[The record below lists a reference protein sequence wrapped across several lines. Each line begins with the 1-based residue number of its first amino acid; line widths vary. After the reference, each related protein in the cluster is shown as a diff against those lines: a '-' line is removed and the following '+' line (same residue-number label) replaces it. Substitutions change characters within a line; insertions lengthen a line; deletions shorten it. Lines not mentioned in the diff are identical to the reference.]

1 MTNTMDKINLFPLS
15 QIQQASYFLYQLEA
29 EGLADKLAFA
39 LRIKGNIAHNKI
51 ISAFQELI
59 DRCPSLRT
67 RYIERDG
74 KVAQEVVRDY
84 SLSLSV
90 VNGVDKELILDT
102 IKQPFKLEE
111 GEVIKGYLFQ
121 ESVTDFVL
129 VITVHQIACDEVSL
143 YKLIDN
149 FLASINAQS
158 IKLKSAI
165 PYQDY
170 VEAENQLLNSN
181 YQEQL
186 SNYWQQEL
194 AGDLPILDLPSTLTA
209 PVNRTYIGSHYSYR
223 ISSNLT
229 QLIEQEAAK
238 NNSSVNNW
246 LLAAF
251 KVLLY
256 RYTAETDL
264 LVGLAQCSKIEQD
277 CVGNYVNVN
286 VLRSSINEDVCF
298 SEFLNQVTQ
307 QKKAIAYYK
316 DYPFPLLV
324 KQLQAKDNPNHSP
337 ICQAGFTYN
346 NYNHLPNIFQLLATV
361 ATENKLT
368 WGDLQLEYYPLTQHR
383 VNFDLHLDITA
394 VEDELLIKFNYNNR
408 LLDSNT
414 VIQFARHYQNL
425 ISEIIT
431 KPEVNISR
439 LNFLSPREQKRLIK
453 DWNNTAKDYNLSL
466 GLHNHI
472 EAQVKQTPSAVAVI
486 FESQKLTYQQLNNRA
501 NQLAHYLQ
509 QLGVVAE
516 TKIGIFCDRS
526 LEMVIGLLGILKA
539 GGAYIPI
546 DPNYP
551 QERVTYLLADSQ
563 VKILLTQKKL
573 QDKIPHHNAKTICLD
588 SDWDVIK
595 SHSEE
600 NPNAD
605 ISPDNLAYIIYTSGS
620 TGKPKGAMNTHRG
633 ICNRLLW
640 MQEEYSLTP
649 EDKVIQKTPFSFD
662 VSVWEFFW
670 TLMTGACLVVAKP
683 GGHQDS
689 NYLADLINQQQITT
703 IHFVPSMLQIFV
715 ETAGVENCNSLRRVI
730 CSGEALPYE
739 LQQRFFSRIGCELH
753 NLYGPTEAAIDVT
766 YWKCQPDSIEKIVP
780 IGRPIAN
787 IQIYILDKYLQ
798 PVPIGVA
805 GELHIGGVGV
815 ARGYLNRTEL
825 TREKFID
832 NPFTNIGKLY
842 KTGDSVRYLPDGNIE
857 YLNRLDHQVKIRGF
871 RIELGEIEN
880 TIASHPEI
888 KEAVVIA
895 RTENSENKQLVAYL
909 TLVQKNS
916 NSILQ
921 TPTTLRE
928 YLQQQLPEYMIPS
941 AFVILDA
948 IPLTPNG
955 KINRRAL
962 PKPNKSSY
970 INNDFIAPRDR
981 IQQKLADIWSELL
994 DVNPIGIKDNFFEL
1008 GGHSLLAMNL
1018 MSQISKHF
1026 EKNLPLVTLFTAPTI
1041 EKLAKAIQEDNQLTY
1056 SPLVPI
1062 QTQGDKEPFFC
1073 VHPAGGHLLCYV
1085 KLSQY
1090 LGKDQP
1096 FYGLQAQGFY
1106 EGDKALETVED
1117 MARLYVK
1124 AIREFKPE
1132 GVYQVGGWSFGGVV
1146 AFEIAQQLKAQG
1158 QEVHLV
1164 ILDSYMPII
1173 LDKQKEINDKY
1184 LVGVLSRVFG
1194 GMFGLDNLVTPEEL
1208 ADLSVEAQIDYIID
1222 KARQV
1227 GIFPPE
1233 VEGQQNRRILDVLV
1247 GTLKATYSYKR
1258 RAYPDKVTVFRANS
1272 KHIMAPDPQLVWVEL
1287 FSILD
1292 APEVEIIDVPGN
1304 HYTFIL
1310 DPHVKVLAEKLG
1322 KEL

>member
-1 MTNTMDKINLFPLS
+1 M
-15 QIQQASYFLYQLEA
+15 A
-29 EGLADKLAFA
+29 
-39 LRIKGNIAHNKI
+39 
-51 ISAFQELI
+51 
-59 DRCPSLRT
+59 
-67 RYIERDG
+67 
-74 KVAQEVVRDY
+74 
-84 SLSLSV
+84 
-90 VNGVDKELILDT
+90 
-102 IKQPFKLEE
+102 
-111 GEVIKGYLFQ
+111 
-121 ESVTDFVL
+121 
-129 VITVHQIACDEVSL
+129 
-143 YKLIDN
+143 
-149 FLASINAQS
+149 
-158 IKLKSAI
+158 
-165 PYQDY
+165 
-170 VEAENQLLNSN
+170 
-181 YQEQL
+181 
-186 SNYWQQEL
+186 
-194 AGDLPILDLPSTLTA
+194 
-209 PVNRTYIGSHYSYR
+209 
-223 ISSNLT
+223 
-229 QLIEQEAAK
+229 
-238 NNSSVNNW
+238 
-246 LLAAF
+246 
-251 KVLLY
+251 
-256 RYTAETDL
+256 
-264 LVGLAQCSKIEQD
+264 
-277 CVGNYVNVN
+277 
-286 VLRSSINEDVCF
+286 
-298 SEFLNQVTQ
+298 
-307 QKKAIAYYK
+307 
-316 DYPFPLLV
+316 
-324 KQLQAKDNPNHSP
+324 
-337 ICQAGFTYN
+337 
-346 NYNHLPNIFQLLATV
+346 
-361 ATENKLT
+361 
-368 WGDLQLEYYPLTQHR
+368 
-383 VNFDLHLDITA
+383 
-394 VEDELLIKFNYNNR
+394 
-408 LLDSNT
+408 
-414 VIQFARHYQNL
+414 
-425 ISEIIT
+425 
-431 KPEVNISR
+431 
-439 LNFLSPREQKRLIK
+439 
-453 DWNNTAKDYNLSL
+453 
-466 GLHNHI
+466 
-472 EAQVKQTPSAVAVI
+472 
-486 FESQKLTYQQLNNRA
+486 
-501 NQLAHYLQ
+501 
-509 QLGVVAE
+509 
-516 TKIGIFCDRS
+516 
-526 LEMVIGLLGILKA
+526 
-539 GGAYIPI
+539 
-546 DPNYP
+546 
-551 QERVTYLLADSQ
+551 
-563 VKILLTQKKL
+563 
-573 QDKIPHHNAKTICLD
+573 
-588 SDWDVIK
+588 
-595 SHSEE
+595 
-600 NPNAD
+600 
-605 ISPDNLAYIIYTSGS
+605 
-620 TGKPKGAMNTHRG
+620 
-633 ICNRLLW
+633 
-640 MQEEYSLTP
+640 
-649 EDKVIQKTPFSFD
+649 
-662 VSVWEFFW
+662 
-670 TLMTGACLVVAKP
+670 
-683 GGHQDS
+683 
-689 NYLADLINQQQITT
+689 
-703 IHFVPSMLQIFV
+703 
-715 ETAGVENCNSLRRVI
+715 
-730 CSGEALPYE
+730 
-739 LQQRFFSRIGCELH
+739 
-753 NLYGPTEAAIDVT
+753 
-766 YWKCQPDSIEKIVP
+766 
-780 IGRPIAN
+780 
-787 IQIYILDKYLQ
+787 
-798 PVPIGVA
+798 
-805 GELHIGGVGV
+805 V

-916 NSILQ
+916 NSILP

-1008 GGHSLLAMNL
+1008 GGHSLLAINL

-1041 EKLAKAIQEDNQLTY
+1041 EKLAKAIQEDNKLTY

-1073 VHPAGGHLLCYV
+1073 VHPAGGHVLCYV

-1158 QEVHLV
+1158 QEVRLV

-1208 ADLSVEAQIDYIID
+1208 AYLSVEAQIDYIID

-1322 KEL
+1322 EKMGNRE